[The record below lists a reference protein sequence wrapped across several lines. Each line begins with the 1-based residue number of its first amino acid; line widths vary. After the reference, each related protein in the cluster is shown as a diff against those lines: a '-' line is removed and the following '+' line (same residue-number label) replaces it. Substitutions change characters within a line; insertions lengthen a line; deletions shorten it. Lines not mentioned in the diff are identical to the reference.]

1 MIPNYG
7 MFTDRGNAMIDGVV
21 MAARK
26 AGMDFGAVSNLL
38 WEISE
43 IEGYEE
49 ASDTEVRERV
59 FASL

>member
-1 MIPNYG
+1 MTHYG

-26 AGMDFGAVSNLL
+26 MKMDFGAVTDLL